1 MSENN
6 VDPAVIK
13 KTQESLGKFVKKPA
27 LTEKLLN
34 KPPFRF
40 IHDIVNAII
49 KETGFLEGLYSKT
62 ELISEN
68 IKDRDAKINFLQKL
82 IDVIKLTTSKN
93 ISARPSKIVAGH
105 EAEKTNE
112 LLQLIGFAIE
122 NKLDYKQAIET
133 LKTQGS
139 TGKTKSISKEKPRV
153 NHSKEGNAKENKPT
167 TKKDDNK
174 DKKSS
179 KTQPAKSTN
188 IKNATGK
195 TVAASKTSSKTTTKG
210 KDAARPSE
218 KKIEKEIKSELEE
231 TKPVKN
237 EGKAK
242 SEEKPDALLSSQD
255 KVVTPTVSE
264 NDIPQKS
271 KRNSAENIISN
282 EINNNKELNGVISA
296 DKEARKS
303 VDTESALLPPPSDK
317 GEPPVEL
324 ANGESNKPKEPTGE
338 QKDTK
343 EPKER
348 KKSSSKRRKSVAEE
362 SISSATERS
371 KGSSQKVG
379 KETSTP
385 GSRKPSDPLL
395 DISQQSLKDTP
406 TPSPT
411 DVRRQS
417 TFVREGSQNDTT
429 NARPRTSLRPPSVR
443 PASARPGAPRRRD
456 KNVEIILQPNDQM
469 KLAGINVKLET
480 FESQLEDDGEN
491 LVIVESVV
499 HESDKKDDDTKIAL
513 DEESQQGHLVQQILQ
528 TQKELTQLDSETG
541 TVTKRQSSAR
551 QMDSLRDVIQNLT
564 RSINPLGK
572 LMDFLPEDIDSM
584 HLELNMW
591 RDSYIQGSSE
601 LKKERSLT
609 ESAIEPMRNQLAQIN
624 ANIKEYKDMIE
635 QIRAKILQ
643 NSDKIHKLLADQ

>member
-1 MSENN
+1 M
-6 VDPAVIK
+6 
-13 KTQESLGKFVKKPA
+13 
-27 LTEKLLN
+27 
-34 KPPFRF
+34 
-40 IHDIVNAII
+40 
-49 KETGFLEGLYSKT
+49 
-62 ELISEN
+62 
-68 IKDRDAKINFLQKL
+68 
-82 IDVIKLTTSKN
+82 TTSKN

-153 NHSKEGNAKENKPT
+153 NHSKEGNTKENKPT

-174 DKKSS
+174 DKKPS
-179 KTQPAKSTN
+179 KSQPVKNTN
-188 IKNATGK
+188 IKNAAGK
-195 TVAASKTSSKTTTKG
+195 TVAAFKTSSKTTTKG
-210 KDAARPSE
+210 KDAPRPSE
-218 KKIEKEIKSELEE
+218 KKIEKEIKTELEE

-237 EGKAK
+237 EGKVK
-242 SEEKPDALLSSQD
+242 SEGKPDALLSSQE
-255 KVVTPTVSE
+255 KVVTPAVSE
-264 NDIPQKS
+264 NDIPQKF

-303 VDTESALLPPPSDK
+303 VETESAPLPPPSDK

-343 EPKER
+343 EQLEPTPKER

-395 DISQQSLKDTP
+395 DISQQPLKDTP

-541 TVTKRQSSAR
+541 TVTVSEFP
-551 QMDSLRDVIQNLT
+551 SL
-564 RSINPLGK
+564 
-572 LMDFLPEDIDSM
+572 
-584 HLELNMW
+584 
-591 RDSYIQGSSE
+591 
-601 LKKERSLT
+601 
-609 ESAIEPMRNQLAQIN
+609 
-624 ANIKEYKDMIE
+624 
-635 QIRAKILQ
+635 QIRV
-643 NSDKIHKLLADQ
+643 S